1 MFEELKEKLDELD
14 IDYTLV
20 DKNECLTIDRDI
32 RTRMAIIW
40 DKQYDLC
47 ALYIRNA
54 TKDTIGME
62 NNLSKLITIIARYY
76 EGEDT

>member
-32 RTRMAIIW
+32 RTRMAIMY
-40 DKQYDLC
+40 DKKYGLC
-47 ALYIRNA
+47 AFYIRNA

>member
-32 RTRMAIIW
+32 RTRMVIIW

-47 ALYIRNA
+47 AFYIKNA
-54 TKDTIGME
+54 TKDTIGTE
-62 NNLSKLITIIARYY
+62 DNLGKLITTIARYY